1 LETISSQV
9 FTNTLILLQN
19 SSNGNKKM
27 KNELSDREME
37 TYSRQV
43 VLADIG
49 YDGQVK
55 LRNARVCLIG
65 VGGLGAPVALKL
77 VGMGIGYLRI
87 VDRDIVSRSDLH
99 RQYLYDAQ
107 CVGQPKVEV
116 AWRKLSRLNPDVE
129 IDPVPE
135 SLNSINAEELITGM
149 DIVIDGLDRPEP
161 RYLVN
166 RTCNRLNIPYVFGA
180 AIEAFGNVSTLLP
193 GQTFCL
199 ECFMPGLKDEDLPA
213 CGVVGV
219 HPSILGI
226 VSSIQVSEAARVIM
240 GKQPKLF
247 NKLLYIDLREFE
259 FNILDIPALEN
270 CRVCGTQSAGAPE
283 KVADRLFEE
292 ACARDGRRN
301 FILSPNKRITIDLD
315 KLEKFAKQSGL
326 EVTTAGKFGVTFR
339 KSEKIT
345 ACMLKSGIMNAQT
358 PPYVEED
365 DKIKDEIFDI
375 YKSMLVDGLGL
386 SEGLLPTIN

>member
-1 LETISSQV
+1 
-9 FTNTLILLQN
+9 
-19 SSNGNKKM
+19 M
-27 KNELSDREME
+27 KNELTDEELE

-49 YDGQVK
+49 YDGQLK

-77 VGMGIGYLRI
+77 AGMGIGFLRM

-116 AWRKLSRLNPDVE
+116 AWRKLSQLNPDVE
-129 IDPVPE
+129 LEPVPE
-135 SLNSINAEELITGM
+135 SLNSINAEELIDGM
-149 DIVIDGLDRPEP
+149 DVVIDGLDRPEP
-161 RYLVN
+161 RYIVN
-166 RTCNRLNIPYVFGA
+166 RTCNKLNIPYVFGA

-219 HPSILGI
+219 HPSVLGI
-226 VSSIQVSEAARVIM
+226 VSSVQVSEAARVIM
-240 GKQPKLF
+240 GQEPKLF
-247 NKLLYIDLREFE
+247 NKLLYVDLREFE
-259 FNILDIPALEN
+259 FNILDIPALDT
-270 CRVCGTQSAGAPE
+270 CKVCGTNPTAPPE
-283 KVADRLFEE
+283 EIADRLFEE
-292 ACARDGRRN
+292 TCARDGRRN
-301 FILSPNKRITIDLD
+301 FILAPRQRITLD
-315 KLEKFAKQSGL
+315 IKKLEKFIKKKGFKINSSGR
-326 EVTTAGKFGVTFR
+326 FGITFQ
-339 KSEKIT
+339 KSKEIT

-358 PPYVEED
+358 PPHVEED
-365 DKIKDEIFDI
+365 DKIKREIFDTYRSI
-375 YKSMLVDGLGL
+375 LVEGLGHSDKL
-386 SEGLLPTIN
+386 MPEDIPQI